1 MRIGILT
8 FHCANNYGA
17 VLQAY
22 GMQQYLILQGHDAR
36 LINYTPKYKL
46 DNYKKFNP
54 RYWLSRNPYKCV
66 IRFFHECIIKP
77 TRIRKWNA
85 FDRFRKDNYKYYE
98 YIPGAD
104 YSDLDAVIIG
114 SDQVWNPSLTGGDF
128 DPMYFGIGFNTKVIP
143 YAASAR
149 FLSLNEYQSDYFKK
163 HLNGFHSISV
173 REIQLK
179 NLLLALTKKD
189 INVVLDPTLLAGP
202 EVFNQ
207 LASKNLSEKRYV
219 LVYEIHRHDG
229 VYETAKR
236 IAKNR
241 GLSVIELVQAPMIP
255 TDELDSTASPSK
267 FVSYFKYADFV
278 VTTSFHG
285 LAFAL
290 MYNKDFYAIKQN
302 NSADD
307 RLLSILTLCG
317 LEERFIPMENKETGT
332 NVDFTI
338 AKLKL
343 ETERQKSELFIK
355 NAINNSL

>member
-1 MRIGILT
+1 MKIGILT

-22 GMQQYLILQGHDAR
+22 GLQQYLILQGYDAR

-66 IRFFHECIIKP
+66 IRFFHECIVKP
-77 TRIRKWNA
+77 ARIRKWYA
-85 FDRFRKDNYKYYE
+85 FDRFRKDNYRYYD
-98 YIPGAD
+98 YILKSD
-104 YSDLDAVIIG
+104 YADLDAVIIG

-149 FLSLNEYQSDYFKK
+149 FLSLSEYQSNFFNK
-163 HLNGFHSISV
+163 HLDDFHSIGV
-173 REIQLK
+173 REMQLK
-179 NLLLALTKKD
+179 SLLQGLTKKE
-189 INVVLDPTLLAGP
+189 INVVLDPTLLAGSQIFDRISLGRP
-202 EVFNQ
+202 TD
-207 LASKNLSEKRYV
+207 KRYV
-219 LVYEIHRHDG
+219 LVYEIHRNKG
-229 VYETAKR
+229 VYEMAKR
-236 IAKNR
+236 IAQNK
-241 GLSVIELVQAPMIP
+241 GLSVIELVQAPMLP
-255 TDELDSTASPSK
+255 NDELDPTASPSK

-290 MYNKDFYAIKQN
+290 MYNKDFYAVKQN

-307 RLLSILTLCG
+307 RLQSILSLCS
-317 LEERFIPMENKETGT
+317 LEERFIPMKNREIGT
-332 NVDFTI
+332 KVDFTL
-338 AKLKL
+338 ANQRL
-343 ETERQKSELFIK
+343 EEERSKSELFIK
-355 NAINNSL
+355 NALK

>member
-1 MRIGILT
+1 MKIGILT

-22 GMQQYLILQGHDAR
+22 GLQQYLILQGHDAR

-66 IRFFHECIIKP
+66 IRLIHECIVKP
-77 TRIRKWNA
+77 IRIRKWNA
-85 FDRFRKDNYKYYE
+85 FDIFRKENYKYYD

-104 YSDLDAVIIG
+104 YADLDAVIIG

-128 DPMYFGIGFNTKVIP
+128 DTMYFGIGFNTKVIP

-149 FLSLNEYQSDYFKK
+149 FLSLNEYQSIFFKK
-163 HLNGFHSISV
+163 HLDNFHSIGV
-173 REIQLK
+173 REKQLK
-179 NLLLALTKKD
+179 TLLQGLTKKE
-189 INVVLDPTLLAGP
+189 INVVLDPTLLAGSQA
-202 EVFNQ
+202 FDKI
-207 LASKNLSEKRYV
+207 SLSRPTNKKYV
-219 LVYEIHRHDG
+219 LVYEIHRNKG

-236 IAKNR
+236 IAQHN
-241 GLSVIELVQAPMIP
+241 GLYIIELVQDPMLP
-255 TDELDSTASPSK
+255 SEELDPTASPSK

-307 RLLSILTLCG
+307 RLQSILSLCG
-317 LEERFIPMENKETGT
+317 LEERFIPMDNEEIGT
-332 NVDFTI
+332 KVDFTL
-338 AKLKL
+338 ANQRLK
-343 ETERQKSELFIK
+343 EERSKSESFIK
-355 NAINNSL
+355 NALNY